1 MTLEV
6 RHLSL
11 VKAVAEAG
19 NISRAGIQLHL
30 TQSALSHQLQAIEQ
44 KLGVPLFLRHNKRM
58 TLSKSGE
65 RLLRSAGQILE
76 ELNRVEEDIRLIA
89 SNKEGVLRVSTE
101 CSTAYHWL
109 PSIVKIFKRKFP
121 DITIQVVSEAAGH
134 PMQYLIERK
143 LDIAII
149 PRTIHD
155 RQIVLEPL
163 FQDKLV
169 VIMHP
174 DHPLAWKRYVTARDF
189 ADQHLFLYSERERTE
204 DWTFYSTVLAASG
217 VTPRQVSFIALTEG
231 IIEMVKA
238 GLGIAVFAHWAIDP
252 ELKRHSIK
260 ALPITGKGYIRQW
273 NAAFLKDNVVP
284 PHMDSFIKMLAN
296 RRMPAMKYY

>member
-65 RLLRSAGQILE
+65 RLLRSAGQILD

-89 SNKEGVLRVSTE
+89 LKKEGVLRVSTE

-121 DITIQVVSEAAGH
+121 DINIQVVSEAAGH
-134 PMQYLIERK
+134 PIQYLIERK

-174 DHPLAWKRYVTARDF
+174 EHPWARKRYVTARDF

-204 DWTFYSTVLAASG
+204 DWTFYSTVLAPSG
-217 VTPRQVSFIALTEG
+217 VTPRQVSYIALTEG

-260 ALPITGKGYIRQW
+260 ALPITARGYVRQW
-273 NAAFLKDNVVP
+273 NAAFLKDNSVP